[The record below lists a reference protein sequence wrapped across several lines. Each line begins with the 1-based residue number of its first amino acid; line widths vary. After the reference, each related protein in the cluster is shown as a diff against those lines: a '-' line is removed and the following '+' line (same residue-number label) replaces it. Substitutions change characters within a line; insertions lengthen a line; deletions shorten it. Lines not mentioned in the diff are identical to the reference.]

1 MNIPIP
7 TGTFDILPEDPKEL
21 WRNSHL
27 WSYLE
32 QVVRK
37 HARSYGFEEIRTPLF
52 ERTELFQRSVGEGS
66 DIVSKEM
73 YTFEDKGGRS
83 LSLRPEGTAS
93 VIRAFVEKK
102 LHTLSA
108 FHRLFYIGPMFR
120 YERPQSG
127 RFRQHNQFGVEVIG
141 SNLPELDA
149 ELIEMCYS
157 LYERLGLQN
166 LTVHVNSLG
175 DKESRLKF
183 RDALKEYLRP
193 HLASLSPE
201 SQARFELNP
210 LRIFDSK
217 DERDR
222 VIVKNAP
229 TILDHLSDE
238 CSEHFK
244 SVCKVLDHL
253 KIPYQINPSLVRG
266 LDYYTKTVFE
276 ITAGELGA
284 QNTIGAGGR
293 YDGLIKDLGGP
304 DLPSIG
310 FATGLERIIQTLLR
324 QEAPVPARKRPDVYV
339 IPLGQEALFACFSL
353 VKELRKKGIVCLQDM
368 SGKKLKGAMQL
379 ANEAKAEFTIVLG
392 EREIQEGICEL
403 KEMDSGVAT
412 KISLV
417 EVPLFFE
424 TRYKQYI
431 E

>member
-7 TGTFDILPEDPKEL
+7 TGTFDILPHDSKEL
-21 WRNSHL
+21 WRNSFL
-27 WSYLE
+27 WTYVE
-32 QVVRK
+32 GVARK
-37 HARSYGFEEIRTPLF
+37 LAESYGFEEIRTPLF
-52 ERTELFQRSVGEGS
+52 ERTELFQRSVGDSS

-102 LHTLSA
+102 LYTDSN

-127 RFRQHNQFGVEVIG
+127 RFRQHHQFGVEVIG
-141 SNLPELDA
+141 AEGSELDA
-149 ELIEMCYS
+149 ELIEMCYA
-157 LYERLGLQN
+157 LYESFGLKN

-175 DKESRLKF
+175 DKETRVRF
-183 RDALKEYLRP
+183 RDALRDYLRP
-193 HLASLSPE
+193 YLPQLSPE

-217 DERDR
+217 NEADR
-222 VIVKNAP
+222 EVMKNAP
-229 TILDHLSDE
+229 TILEYLSDE
-238 CSEHFK
+238 CREHFEK
-244 SVCKVLDHL
+244 LCRILEHLNVPFKV
-253 KIPYQINPSLVRG
+253 NANLVRG

-310 FATGLERIIQTLLR
+310 FATGLERIIQALIR
-324 QEAPVPARKRPDVYV
+324 QEAPLPQRKRPQLYV
-339 IPLGQEALFACFSL
+339 IPLGQQAVLSCFSL
-353 VKELRKKGIVCLQDM
+353 VKELRSKGFIALQDM
-368 SGKKLKGAMQL
+368 SGKKLKHAMQL
-379 ANEAKAEFTIVLG
+379 ANDSRAEYTIVLG
-392 EREIQEGICEL
+392 DREIEEGICEL
-403 KEMDSGVAT
+403 KEMDTGHVRKLPIA
-412 KISLV
+412 
-417 EVPLFFE
+417 EVGLFFT
-424 TRYKQYI
+424 TRYAKEYI
-431 E
+431 

>member
-21 WRNSHL
+21 WRCAHL
-27 WSYLE
+27 WAYLE

-37 HARSYGFEEIRTPLF
+37 HARSYGFDEICTPLF
-52 ERTELFQRSVGEGS
+52 ERTELFQRSVGEGT

-102 LHTLSA
+102 LHTLSSIQR
-108 FHRLFYIGPMFR
+108 FFYVGPMFR

-141 SNLPELDA
+141 SSLPELDA

-157 LYERLGLQN
+157 LYQRLGLQN
-166 LTVHVNSLG
+166 LTVYVNSLG
-175 DKESRLKF
+175 EKDTRLKF
-183 RDALKEYLRP
+183 RESLKEYLRP

-201 SQARFELNP
+201 SQARFEQNP

-222 VIVKNAP
+222 EIVKKAP
-229 TILDHLSDE
+229 TILEHLSQE
-238 CSEHFK
+238 ASEHFAA
-244 SVCKVLDHL
+244 VCRVLDHL
-253 KIPYQINPSLVRG
+253 KIPYQVNSNLVRG

-293 YDGLIKDLGGP
+293 YDGLIKELGGP

-310 FATGLERIIQTLLR
+310 FATGLERIIQTCLR
-324 QEAPVPARKRPDVYV
+324 QEAPVPSRKRPDVYV
-339 IPLGQEALFACFSL
+339 IPLGQEALFTCFTL
-353 VKELRKKGIVCLQDM
+353 VKELRKRGIVCLQDM
-368 SGKKLKGAMQL
+368 SGKKLKAAMAC
-379 ANEAKAEFTIVLG
+379 ANDMKAEFTIVLG

-403 KEMDSGVAT
+403 KEMDSGITT

-424 TRYKQYI
+424 TRYKRYTD
-431 E
+431 

>member
-7 TGTFDILPEDPKEL
+7 TGTFDILPHDSKEV
-21 WRNSHL
+21 WRNSFL
-27 WSYLE
+27 WTYVESK
-32 QVVRK
+32 VRK
-37 HARSYGFEEIRTPLF
+37 LAESYGFEEIRTPLF
-52 ERTELFQRSVGEGS
+52 ERTELFQRSVGDAS

-102 LHTLSA
+102 LYTESN

-127 RFRQHNQFGVEVIG
+127 RFRQHHQFGVEVIG
-141 SNLPELDA
+141 SQGAELDA

-157 LYERLGLQN
+157 LYQSLGLQN
-166 LTVHVNSLG
+166 LTVYVNSLG
-175 DKESRLKF
+175 DKETRGRF
-183 RDALKEYLRP
+183 REALRDYLRP
-193 HLASLSPE
+193 YLHLLSPE
-201 SQARFELNP
+201 SQTRFELNP

-217 DERDR
+217 NEADKE
-222 VIVKNAP
+222 VMKNAP
-229 TILDHLSDE
+229 TILEYLSLE
-238 CSEHFK
+238 CREHFET
-244 SVCKVLDHL
+244 VCRILEHLNVPFKV
-253 KIPYQINPSLVRG
+253 NTNLVRG

-310 FATGLERIIQTLLR
+310 FATGLERVIQALIR
-324 QEAPVPARKRPDVYV
+324 QEAPLPQRKRPQLYA
-339 IPLGQEALFACFSL
+339 IPLGQQASFACFSL
-353 VKELRKKGIVCLQDM
+353 VKELRSKGFIALQDM
-368 SGKKLKGAMQL
+368 SGKKLKNAMQI
-379 ANEAKAEFTIVLG
+379 ANDARAEYTLVLG
-392 EREIQEGICEL
+392 DREIEEGICEI
-403 KEMDSGVAT
+403 KEMDTGHVKKLPIA
-412 KISLV
+412 
-417 EVPLFFE
+417 EVGLFFT
-424 TRYKQYI
+424 TRYTK